1 MATQTMPVIST
12 AAAALPS
19 QILSQ
24 GRCTRSSDL
33 AVDRQEDLED
43 TDQEDRQADPLEDPL
58 AVDRQEDQDPFSGT
72 QAPEVE
78 GVAEAS

>member
-1 MATQTMPVIST
+1 VV
-12 AAAALPS
+12 
-19 QILSQ
+19 
-24 GRCTRSSDL
+24 G
-33 AVDRQEDLED
+33 RQEALED

-58 AVDRQEDQDPFSGT
+58 EVDRQEDQDPFSGT